1 MAQRG
6 RPRTRSVEPRRSA
19 VSALVSAFG
28 GDQYLVIPWDG
39 GYCLYDKTVPYN
51 RANAAFLGKFY
62 LSTNGTKYVF
72 NDMYYDDA
80 ESLLKAMENWMSQ
93 QPFDRAVYDP
103 TFRAHMRVFFVVADY
118 LKELGFKRSDKM
130 GYKDEDIFELKDM
143 YGFVLCEI
151 MLSLKEDTTEGS
163 LSRTINGSIWQEAKF
178 TDFNSAIGACNSLLA
193 AHILPMNSQTATV
206 LDKMTTSRA
215 SEVST
220 HFVDLK
226 TLSHYSGDAKAA
238 TIKRLE
244 DELKRLKEQ

>member
-6 RPRTRSVEPRRSA
+6 RPRTRSTESQRPA

-28 GDQYLVIPWDG
+28 GDQYIVIPWDG
-39 GYCLYDKTVPYN
+39 GYCLYDKTLPSN

-72 NDMYYDDA
+72 NDLYYDDT

-103 TFRAHMRVFFVVADY
+103 TYRAHMRVFFVVADY
-118 LKELGFKRSDKM
+118 LNELGFKRSKRM
-130 GYKDEDIFELKDM
+130 GYNDEDIFELKDI
-143 YGFVLCEI
+143 YGFVLCEM
-151 MLSLKEDTTEGS
+151 MLSLKHDTTEGS
-163 LSRTINGSIWQEAKF
+163 VSRIINGSTWQEAEF
-178 TDFNSAIGACNSLLA
+178 TNFNSAIGACNSLLA
-193 AHILPMNSQTATV
+193 AHILPMNSQTANV

-215 SEVST
+215 STVTT
-220 HFVDLK
+220 HFVDEK